1 MHPIVFRLACLAL
14 LAGVLALMVQES
26 EAVGDK
32 VSNCCHK
39 ASIQKINI
47 TISGFRLQRKDLP
60 CVKAVIFKTTE
71 GEQCI
76 HWKLD
81 WVMDKVKEL
90 RAANKNS
97 TNAAPTTL

>member
-26 EAVGDK
+26 EAVGEKVYECCKK
-32 VSNCCHK
+32 VSTL
-39 ASIQKINI
+39 KINI
-47 TISGFRLQRKDLP
+47 TISGFRFQRKDPP

-71 GEQCI
+71 GEQCVY
-76 HWKLD
+76 WRLA
-81 WVMDKVKEL
+81 WVMAKVKEL

-97 TNAAPTTL
+97 TNASPTTL

>member
-71 GEQCI
+71 GEQCVY
-76 HWKLD
+76 WRLS
-81 WVMDKVKEL
+81 WVTDKVKEL

-97 TNAAPTTL
+97 TNASQTTL